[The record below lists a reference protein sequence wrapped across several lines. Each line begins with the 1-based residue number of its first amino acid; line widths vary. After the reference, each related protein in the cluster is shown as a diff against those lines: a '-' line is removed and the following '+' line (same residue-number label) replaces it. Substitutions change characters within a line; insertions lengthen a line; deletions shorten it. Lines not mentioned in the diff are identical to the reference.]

1 MALLASARFL
11 GAPLT
16 KKSIWEFFRIKN
28 WCATLFVAKSVPRP
42 FDGRGEADGGPG
54 CGGREAQVVG
64 VCGSEFGGSKARRRA
79 PRTGSWEPDLR
90 RGEPESSP
98 DAVSRGGSE
107 PWVRRLEVDTVLRGV

>member
-42 FDGRGEADGGPG
+42 IDGRGEADGGPG
-54 CGGREAQVVG
+54 CGGREPRSWGSAGPNSG
-64 VCGSEFGGSKARRRA
+64 VQRRGDEPRERGRGSPICGVESPSRA
-79 PRTGSWEPDLR
+79 PTR
-90 RGEPESSP
+90 
-98 DAVSRGGSE
+98 
-107 PWVRRLEVDTVLRGV
+107 